1 MLVDRKCPTKVTLV
15 SPLDGQYG
23 GPMNSDQPPLVSV
36 ILPAFNRA
44 WSLKSAID
52 SILAQDDANLEA
64 IVVDDGSTDQTPALL
79 SAYGDH
85 IRVIHQPNR
94 GVSAARNAGIRAA
107 TGSLIALLDSDDSWL
122 PGKIKAQV
130 DFFAAHPDA
139 LICQTEETWIR
150 NGVRVN
156 PGRRHKKH
164 RGMIFERS
172 LPLCLISPSAVML
185 RRELLDEVGLFDE
198 RLPACEDYDL
208 WLRITWKY
216 PVYLIDEPLITKH
229 GGHADQLSAMPQ
241 LDRYRIQAIVKI
253 LRQGVL
259 SADQTAAALEVLAQ
273 KCAVYATGCRK
284 RGRLSEAD
292 DYDQLPNRWQKDTND
307 ILNGI
312 F

>member
-1 MLVDRKCPTKVTLV
+1 MDRKCPTKVTLV
-15 SPLDGQYG
+15 PPLDGQYG
-23 GPMNSDQPPLVSV
+23 SLMNSDQPPLVSV

-79 SAYGDH
+79 SAYGDQ

-107 TGSLIALLDSDDSWL
+107 AGNLIALLDSDDSWL

-139 LICQTEETWIR
+139 FICQTEETWIR

-156 PGRRHKKH
+156 PRRRHKKH

-216 PVYLIDEPLITKH
+216 PVYLIDEPLIVKH

-259 SADQTAAALEVLAQ
+259 SADQTAAALKVLAQ
-273 KCAVYATGCRK
+273 KCAVYAAGCRK